1 MMMDDEIQDDG
12 TLETILSIVLSI
24 VNEANAAGLMPEEV
38 LDPEEMALWLSM
50 QPPMDTDDVGH
61 YDNLVDKLD
70 SSELARLATDIIN
83 WVQYDERSRDEWS
96 KREKRGIQALG
107 VSDNSNI
114 GASFEG
120 ASRVVHPLLAEAVVQ
135 FHSRALPEIFP
146 STGELVKAQIL
157 GDMTPE
163 LVAQSHRVEDYMNY
177 QYTVDMA
184 GAFEEIDKMLFRLPL
199 SGSVFKKVDYCPL
212 SKKCYARMIEP
223 ADFIVPFSAN
233 DLETAPRF
241 TYRVLEMH
249 NTVKKKIKAGYYAKQ
264 EKLTSPINEGY
275 RYPVVKTEIDNTE
288 GRAQSGVDDHQR
300 HTILECY
307 VDLDLEGFEDPDG
320 IALPYIV
327 TVNSDDQTVLRVQR
341 NYAPDDDSSKRI
353 MRFVHYRFM
362 PGFGFYGYGLLHLIG
377 GLADSASGAL
387 NALLDSAAFSNM
399 QGGFRTE
406 DSRVKDQPK
415 PLAPGEWRSV
425 NQSIE
430 DLNKAFFTL
439 PYKEP
444 SAVLFSL
451 LGYLGDIG
459 NKFAGTT
466 DTLTGD
472 AAQAN
477 QAVGTTLA
485 LIEQGSTKFS
495 AIHQRLHQAQS
506 KEFTILAELNKY
518 YLPEEGYPY
527 HTKSGSKS
535 IAASDFDDRIDII
548 PTSNPSAVTST
559 QRIVQAQ
566 AVLELAE
573 KHPAIIEVK
582 EAISRLFLA
591 MRVPNYDE
599 LFSKDDTKA
608 QAQQQAQQLE
618 VEKVRADIDKTIAD
632 TAHTNG
638 QTMFEIVQT
647 AVQLMTN
654 PAAVIISDS
663 LLKSIGFKDA
673 NGTPIADVDPT
684 QLPQQIDTGIPTNT
698 SPQFPT
704 PPPNS
709 MPVAAEQPEIAQPQ
723 QMPSAMTGMETAAH
737 EPIQ

>member
-1 MMMDDEIQDDG
+1 MIDDIEMQDDG
-12 TLETILSIVLSI
+12 TLEFI
-24 VNEANAAGLMPEEV
+24 NAAVVEAEASGLSPQEV
-38 LDPEEMALWLSM
+38 LDPQELSIWLSM
-50 QPPMDTDDVGH
+50 QTVIDNDKGH

-70 SSELARLATDIIN
+70 NGELNRLATDIIN

-107 VSDNSNI
+107 VSDNNNI

-146 STGELVKAQIL
+146 STGELVKGQIL
-157 GDMTPE
+157 GDSTPE
-163 LVAQSHRVEDYMNY
+163 RIAKSHRVEDYMNY
-177 QYTVDMA
+177 QYTVDMP
-184 GAFEEIDKMLFRLPL
+184 GAFDEFDKLLFRLPL
-199 SGSVFKKVDYCPL
+199 SGSVFKKIDYDPL
-212 SKKCYARMIEP
+212 LKKCYSRMIEP
-223 ADFIVPFSAN
+223 SDFIVPFSAN

-241 TYRVLEMH
+241 TYRTLEMH

-264 EKLTSPINEGY
+264 DILTPPINEGY
-275 RYPVVKTEIDNTE
+275 RYPEVKTEIDHTE

-341 NYAPDDDSSKRI
+341 NYAPDDENAKRI

-362 PGFGFYGYGLLHLIG
+362 PGLGFYGYGLLHLIG
-377 GLADSASGAL
+377 GLSDSASGAL

-399 QGGFRTE
+399 QGGYRTR
-406 DSRVKDQPK
+406 DARVKDQPK
-415 PLAPGEWRSV
+415 PLSPGEWREV
-425 NQSIE
+425 DQSIE
-430 DLNKAFFTL
+430 DLNKAFFNI

-506 KEFTILAELNKY
+506 KEFSILAELNKY

-527 HTKSGSKS
+527 HTKLGSKT
-535 IAASDFDDRIDII
+535 IAASDFDDLIDVI

-566 AVLELAE
+566 AVLELADN
-573 KHPAIIEVK
+573 HPEIMDVK
-582 EAISRLFLA
+582 ESISRLLQA
-591 MRVPNYDE
+591 MRVQNYDE
-599 LFSKDDTKA
+599 LFSKDDGKA
-608 QAQQQAQQLE
+608 QVSQQLQQLQI
-618 VEKVRADIDKTIAD
+618 EKERAAIDKIIAD
-632 TAHTNG
+632 TAHINI
-638 QTMFEIVQT
+638 QTQFESVQT
-647 AVQLMTN
+647 GVQVLQIPGVT
-654 PAAVIISDS
+654 PISDS
-663 LLKSIGFKDA
+663 LLKSAGYKDS
-673 NGTPIADVDPT
+673 NGSPVADVDPA
-684 QLPQQIDTGIPTNT
+684 QMPQQLDTGIPTNT

-704 PPPNS
+704 PPPDAA
-709 MPVAAEQPEIAQPQ
+709 MPMPPEQPELAKPAQI
-723 QMPSAMTGMETAAH
+723 PSPMAAGIETSIH
-737 EPIQ
+737 EPVQ